1 MNIIRTIKLINR
13 SKTLTNKEKREL
25 ISKGLIEQV
34 INVYKVIIKLP
45 FVLIGLTL
53 CIIGCIVNYIG
64 EGIELVEQ
72 VFRSIVFWLD
82 DKIPEI
88 NLTKGQARDKMIA
101 EIKGEKYRV
110 EKADVS
116 KAFENKGDD
125 KQWKI
130 QSVQSVNVNLSGLIL
145 LTQKVE
151 LRKAI

>member
-1 MNIIRTIKLINR
+1 MNIIRTIKLINK

-34 INVYKVIIKLP
+34 INVYKTIIKLP

-101 EIKGEKYRV
+101 EIKGQKYRV

-116 KAFENKGDD
+116 KAFENKGDG
-125 KQWKI
+125 K
-130 QSVQSVNVNLSGLIL
+130 
-145 LTQKVE
+145 
-151 LRKAI
+151 

>member
-1 MNIIRTIKLINR
+1 MNIIRTIKLINK

-125 KQWKI
+125 K
-130 QSVQSVNVNLSGLIL
+130 
-145 LTQKVE
+145 
-151 LRKAI
+151 

>member
-13 SKTLTNKEKREL
+13 SKTLTSKEKREL

-34 INVYKVIIKLP
+34 INVYKTIIKLP

-101 EIKGEKYRV
+101 EIKGKKYRV

-116 KAFENKGDD
+116 KAFENKGDG
-125 KQWKI
+125 K
-130 QSVQSVNVNLSGLIL
+130 
-145 LTQKVE
+145 
-151 LRKAI
+151 

>member
-101 EIKGEKYRV
+101 EIKGKKYRV

-116 KAFENKGDD
+116 KAFENKGDG
-125 KQWKI
+125 K
-130 QSVQSVNVNLSGLIL
+130 
-145 LTQKVE
+145 
-151 LRKAI
+151 

>member
-1 MNIIRTIKLINR
+1 MNIIRTIKLINK

-34 INVYKVIIKLP
+34 INVYKAIIKLP
-45 FVLIGLTL
+45 FVLIGVTL
-53 CIIGCIVNYIG
+53 CIIGCLFEYIVD
-64 EGIELVEQ
+64 GIQLIEQ

-125 KQWKI
+125 K
-130 QSVQSVNVNLSGLIL
+130 
-145 LTQKVE
+145 
-151 LRKAI
+151 

>member
-45 FVLIGLTL
+45 FTIIGLAL

-101 EIKGEKYRV
+101 EIRGEKYRV

-125 KQWKI
+125 K
-130 QSVQSVNVNLSGLIL
+130 
-145 LTQKVE
+145 
-151 LRKAI
+151 

>member
-1 MNIIRTIKLINR
+1 MNIIKIIKLVNR

-34 INVYKVIIKLP
+34 INVYKTIIKLP
-45 FVLIGLTL
+45 FVLIGVTL
-53 CIIGCIVNYIG
+53 CIIGCLFEYIVD
-64 EGIELVEQ
+64 GIQLIEQ

-101 EIKGEKYRV
+101 EIKGKKYRV

-116 KAFENKGDD
+116 KAFENKGDG
-125 KQWKI
+125 K
-130 QSVQSVNVNLSGLIL
+130 
-145 LTQKVE
+145 
-151 LRKAI
+151 

>member
-25 ISKGLIEQV
+25 IGKGLIEQV

-101 EIKGEKYRV
+101 EIKGKKYRV

-125 KQWKI
+125 K
-130 QSVQSVNVNLSGLIL
+130 
-145 LTQKVE
+145 
-151 LRKAI
+151 

>member
-1 MNIIRTIKLINR
+1 MKIVRTIKVINK
-13 SKTLTNKEKREL
+13 SKALSKKEKRKL

-34 INVYKVIIKLP
+34 INMYKVIIKLP

-72 VFRSIVFWLD
+72 IFRSIVFWLD

-125 KQWKI
+125 K
-130 QSVQSVNVNLSGLIL
+130 
-145 LTQKVE
+145 
-151 LRKAI
+151 

>member
-1 MNIIRTIKLINR
+1 MKIVRTIKVINR
-13 SKTLTNKEKREL
+13 SKTLTSKEKREL

-101 EIKGEKYRV
+101 EIKGKKYRV
-110 EKADVS
+110 KKADVS
-116 KAFENKGDD
+116 KAFENKGDS
-125 KQWKI
+125 K
-130 QSVQSVNVNLSGLIL
+130 
-145 LTQKVE
+145 
-151 LRKAI
+151 

>member
-45 FVLIGLTL
+45 FALIGLTL

-125 KQWKI
+125 K
-130 QSVQSVNVNLSGLIL
+130 
-145 LTQKVE
+145 
-151 LRKAI
+151 

>member
-45 FVLIGLTL
+45 FTIIGLVL

-101 EIKGEKYRV
+101 EIRGEK
-110 EKADVS
+110 
-116 KAFENKGDD
+116 F
-125 KQWKI
+125 
-130 QSVQSVNVNLSGLIL
+130 
-145 LTQKVE
+145 KV
-151 LRKAI
+151 K

>member
-13 SKTLTNKEKREL
+13 SKTLTSKEKREL

-34 INVYKVIIKLP
+34 INVYKTIIKLP

-101 EIKGEKYRV
+101 EIKGKKYRV

-125 KQWKI
+125 K
-130 QSVQSVNVNLSGLIL
+130 
-145 LTQKVE
+145 
-151 LRKAI
+151 

>member
-1 MNIIRTIKLINR
+1 MNIIRTIKLINK

-82 DKIPEI
+82 NKIPEI

-125 KQWKI
+125 K
-130 QSVQSVNVNLSGLIL
+130 
-145 LTQKVE
+145 
-151 LRKAI
+151 

>member
-1 MNIIRTIKLINR
+1 MNIIRTIKLINK

-34 INVYKVIIKLP
+34 INVYKTIIKLP

-101 EIKGEKYRV
+101 EIRGEKYRV

-116 KAFENKGDD
+116 KAFENKGDG
-125 KQWKI
+125 K
-130 QSVQSVNVNLSGLIL
+130 
-145 LTQKVE
+145 
-151 LRKAI
+151 

>member
-53 CIIGCIVNYIG
+53 CIIGCIVSYIG

-125 KQWKI
+125 K
-130 QSVQSVNVNLSGLIL
+130 
-145 LTQKVE
+145 
-151 LRKAI
+151 

>member
-34 INVYKVIIKLP
+34 INVYKTIIKLP
-45 FVLIGLTL
+45 FTIIGLAL

-101 EIKGEKYRV
+101 EIKGKKYRV

-116 KAFENKGDD
+116 KAFENKGDG
-125 KQWKI
+125 K
-130 QSVQSVNVNLSGLIL
+130 
-145 LTQKVE
+145 
-151 LRKAI
+151 

>member
-125 KQWKI
+125 K
-130 QSVQSVNVNLSGLIL
+130 
-145 LTQKVE
+145 
-151 LRKAI
+151 

>member
-25 ISKGLIEQV
+25 IGKGLIEQV

-101 EIKGEKYRV
+101 EIRGEKYRV

-125 KQWKI
+125 K
-130 QSVQSVNVNLSGLIL
+130 
-145 LTQKVE
+145 
-151 LRKAI
+151 

>member
-45 FVLIGLTL
+45 FVLIGLIL

-101 EIKGEKYRV
+101 EIKGKKYRV

-116 KAFENKGDD
+116 KAFENKGDG
-125 KQWKI
+125 K
-130 QSVQSVNVNLSGLIL
+130 
-145 LTQKVE
+145 
-151 LRKAI
+151 

>member
-1 MNIIRTIKLINR
+1 MNIIRTIKLINK

-34 INVYKVIIKLP
+34 INVYKTIIKLP

-101 EIKGEKYRV
+101 EIRGEKYRV

-125 KQWKI
+125 K
-130 QSVQSVNVNLSGLIL
+130 
-145 LTQKVE
+145 
-151 LRKAI
+151 

>member
-1 MNIIRTIKLINR
+1 MNIIRTIKLINK

-34 INVYKVIIKLP
+34 INVYKAIIKLP
-45 FVLIGLTL
+45 FILIGVTL

-125 KQWKI
+125 K
-130 QSVQSVNVNLSGLIL
+130 
-145 LTQKVE
+145 
-151 LRKAI
+151 

>member
-45 FVLIGLTL
+45 FTIIGLAL

-125 KQWKI
+125 K
-130 QSVQSVNVNLSGLIL
+130 
-145 LTQKVE
+145 
-151 LRKAI
+151 

>member
-13 SKTLTNKEKREL
+13 SKTLTSKEKREL

-101 EIKGEKYRV
+101 EIKGKKYRV

-116 KAFENKGDD
+116 KAFENKGDG
-125 KQWKI
+125 K
-130 QSVQSVNVNLSGLIL
+130 
-145 LTQKVE
+145 
-151 LRKAI
+151 

>member
-1 MNIIRTIKLINR
+1 MNIIRTIKLINK

-34 INVYKVIIKLP
+34 INVYKTIIKLP
-45 FVLIGLTL
+45 FTIIGLTL

-101 EIKGEKYRV
+101 EIKGKKYRV
-110 EKADVS
+110 EKVDVS
-116 KAFENKGDD
+116 KAFENKGDG
-125 KQWKI
+125 K
-130 QSVQSVNVNLSGLIL
+130 
-145 LTQKVE
+145 
-151 LRKAI
+151 

>member
-1 MNIIRTIKLINR
+1 MNIIRTIKLINK

-45 FVLIGLTL
+45 FTIIGLTL

-101 EIKGEKYRV
+101 EIKGKKYRV
-110 EKADVS
+110 EKADV
-116 KAFENKGDD
+116 ENKGDD
-125 KQWKI
+125 K
-130 QSVQSVNVNLSGLIL
+130 
-145 LTQKVE
+145 
-151 LRKAI
+151 

>member
-13 SKTLTNKEKREL
+13 SKILTSKEKREL

-101 EIKGEKYRV
+101 EIKGKKYRV

-125 KQWKI
+125 K
-130 QSVQSVNVNLSGLIL
+130 
-145 LTQKVE
+145 
-151 LRKAI
+151 

>member
-1 MNIIRTIKLINR
+1 MNIIRTIKLINK

-34 INVYKVIIKLP
+34 INVYKTIIKLP

-53 CIIGCIVNYIG
+53 CVIGCIVNYIG

-88 NLTKGQARDKMIA
+88 NLTKGQTRDKMIA
-101 EIKGEKYRV
+101 EIKGQKYRV
-110 EKADVS
+110 EKADV
-116 KAFENKGDD
+116 ENKGDD
-125 KQWKI
+125 K
-130 QSVQSVNVNLSGLIL
+130 
-145 LTQKVE
+145 
-151 LRKAI
+151 

>member
-1 MNIIRTIKLINR
+1 MKIVRTIKVINK
-13 SKTLTNKEKREL
+13 SKVLNKREKREL
-25 ISKGLIEQV
+25 ISKGIIELI
-34 INVYKVIIKLP
+34 INTYKSIIKLP
-45 FVLIGLTL
+45 FTIIGLTL

-88 NLTKGQARDKMIA
+88 NLTKGQVRDKMIA

-125 KQWKI
+125 K
-130 QSVQSVNVNLSGLIL
+130 
-145 LTQKVE
+145 
-151 LRKAI
+151 

>member
-1 MNIIRTIKLINR
+1 MNIIRTIKLINK

-34 INVYKVIIKLP
+34 INVYKTIIKLP

-101 EIKGEKYRV
+101 EIKGKKYRV

-116 KAFENKGDD
+116 KAFENKGDG
-125 KQWKI
+125 K
-130 QSVQSVNVNLSGLIL
+130 
-145 LTQKVE
+145 
-151 LRKAI
+151 

>member
-34 INVYKVIIKLP
+34 INVYKTIIKLP

-125 KQWKI
+125 K
-130 QSVQSVNVNLSGLIL
+130 
-145 LTQKVE
+145 
-151 LRKAI
+151 